1 MSSDMEIAVY
11 TSALIHYWN
20 DQMLP
25 GLSCAKAFALLKYGA
40 LLSNDAYTNL
50 YEAIRTIAKY
60 QTNRVTS
67 PRKKAHAL
75 EALELA
81 LEPYPQTDWF
91 NLIPE
96 SERLLPLI
104 QAHRDLHIGLRR
116 DPENS
121 IDLEAFG
128 KDPQSVHRSSVQSQI
143 LKGLE
148 TLRSFI
154 ISKKQ
159 DAFNEIL
166 AEYMKHSLFR
176 SKRTICYT
184 LAVDYDTLCV
194 QLETETVRYSELV
207 DRVWAYIQTH
217 THRTELVKRLLE
229 ELEEGHAH
237 CGNGKVARLM
247 NVLVGFEETMT
258 TIIDPK
264 ELFQN
269 KIGDLV
275 LLPLKDRSKRA
286 QELFLEYNIDK
297 EEWPSWLEALQEA
310 D

>member
-1 MSSDMEIAVY
+1 MEIAVY

-25 GLSCAKAFALLKYGA
+25 GQACAKAFALLKYGA
-40 LLSNDAYTNL
+40 LESDDAYENL

-60 QTNRVTS
+60 QTNGVTS
-67 PRKKAHAL
+67 PRKKAHAI
-75 EALELA
+75 EALNAA

-91 NLIPE
+91 DLIPE

-104 QAHRDLHIGLRR
+104 RARRDLTIGLRR

-148 TLRSFI
+148 TLRTFPI
-154 ISKKQ
+154 PIKQ

-166 AEYMKHSLFR
+166 GEYMMRDLFR
-176 SKRTICYT
+176 YNRTICYT

-194 QLETETVRYSELV
+194 QLESETVRYSELV
-207 DRVWAYIQTH
+207 DRVWAYIQAH
-217 THRTELVKRLLE
+217 IHRAELVKRLLE

-247 NVLVGFEETMT
+247 NVLVGFESSMT

-275 LLPLKDRSKRA
+275 LLPLEDRSKRA
-286 QELFLEYNIDK
+286 QELFLEYNIDQ
-297 EEWPSWLEALQEA
+297 EEWSSWLTALQEA